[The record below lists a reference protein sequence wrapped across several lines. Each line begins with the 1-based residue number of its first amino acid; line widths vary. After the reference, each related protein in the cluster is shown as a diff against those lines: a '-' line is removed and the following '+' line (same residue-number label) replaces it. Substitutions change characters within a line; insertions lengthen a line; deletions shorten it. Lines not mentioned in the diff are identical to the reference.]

1 MYWKMASPVFLRYL
15 ARMPPD
21 QSGLDCLEKRLDGG
35 VVIAVALATHRY
47 LKAVLTQELLIIMG
61 EILAA
66 AIAVEDAA
74 LGWRS
79 EGDGH
84 FQGPDRQIP
93 PHTIADSPADHAAG
107 MQV

>member
-21 QSGLDCLEKRLDGG
+21 QSGLDCLEKRLNGG

-66 AIAVEDAA
+66 AIRMMDAT
-74 LGWRS
+74 LGKLAERHS
-79 EGDGH
+79 H
-84 FQGPDRQIP
+84 L
-93 PHTIADSPADHAAG
+93 
-107 MQV
+107 